1 MFFYKNSGKNC
12 KNYLENL
19 ESIFLNGKNLQI
31 KKQRILELIIRSSNP
46 RSLLTRQYQN
56 EGLFQSQ

>member
-1 MFFYKNSGKNC
+1 MFFYENSGKNC

-19 ESIFLNGKNLQI
+19 ESIFLNGKNSQI
-31 KKQRILELIIRSSNP
+31 KKQRILELIIRSSKP
-46 RSLLTRQYQN
+46 CSLLTRQYQN